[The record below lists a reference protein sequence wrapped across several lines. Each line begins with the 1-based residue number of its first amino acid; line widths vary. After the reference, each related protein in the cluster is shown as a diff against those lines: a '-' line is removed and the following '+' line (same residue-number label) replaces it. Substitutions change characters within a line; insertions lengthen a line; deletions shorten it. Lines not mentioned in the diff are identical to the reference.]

1 MKRVLFALFGL
12 LLSMPAFAAALPE
25 GYTELQYI
33 ESDGTQYIDT
43 GIKLDST
50 DKVHIVATP
59 GEITGEKSRYFFG
72 VFDSTYGFGY
82 NYNYRGATYPVWAN
96 SSSTNISD
104 FTTQANTQYDIEMS
118 SAGVYVNG
126 TLKASVSG
134 TFTGDKTAYLLWANG
149 TSQNPFIGK
158 LHQAQIWKNNTLV
171 LDLVPV
177 KKTVGGTTVYGMYNV
192 LDNNPET
199 AFYGNKGDGEFIA
212 GPVSCGNGGTL
223 REYASATGTGAQV
236 GVPTPEHPVEPTF
249 YHQGRMIL
257 RAVGDYKDSYDA
269 TTGKIT
275 RWVGVKVLNGTEG
288 WALQSTNDYNIANF
302 NLTLTDMR
310 YGNPLPGYTSH
321 FAYQTSVIASTKT
334 EGFMLVNNYIYLR
347 VNANT
352 ATTTSALKTWLKGQY
367 DAGTPV
373 VVYYPLANSVEE
385 DWSETSYCESPIK
398 VATKDYVTGNHGFGP
413 IATTLNTVIATI
425 EGIVSSTVTQATSIS
440 TLATQK
446 QTRPDDD
453 YTDDNNAENCPDYK
467 QCLLVEG
474 TDGKPHWYPIDDPFR
489 DFAAP
494 IVGTNTAPTST
505 TNASGYTQLEYV
517 TFDGTSSTG
526 AYVDTGLKFYTDVP
540 NNKIR
545 LVGDAKVYQG
555 SDWQVLVGDL
565 GAESAYV
572 GTNLSNYIYYG
583 IGFNDTSTNVT
594 NPYQRSEY
602 DLDAVA
608 GTYKVKNK
616 ITNQTI
622 VNISGIQPVLKTAAI
637 PIFLGGFQ
645 YSGGIRPAR
654 AHMDLYS
661 VQIYNDGTLIFD
673 GVPCRR
679 NSDNQIGIYDKVGRN
694 FRTTP
699 NGINA
704 LTPGPEVLAQD
715 PAIPGMS
722 WTATWAGG
730 NGVTAGTVNGEA
742 RCTSVSGADYT
753 ATNPTKFSDL
763 TAANQTAWN
772 TPFNSTTFSN
782 YNKCWCKIDGVTPTS
797 GNDISPMGATEW
809 VYAGIPGNNTAEAC
823 ATSCSNRCKDK
834 FIPATYPGFVK
845 VLFGL

>member
-1 MKRVLFALFGL
+1 MNMSISAGGRSFAGAAPAPTDNSSAANNSYRL
-12 LLSMPAFAAALPE
+12 LIANNS
-25 GYTELQYI
+25 GYSNWGTGTGGSTTKTELGVTAGLDNYYVYNLSNTGVKI
-33 ESDGTQYIDT
+33 DDTQKVSWTSTALTIQDT
-43 GIKLDST
+43 LKIFTARSENTSYGVGRIKSVKLYDSNNT
-50 DKVHIVATP
+50 MKINLIPAQTVINNETVNGMYDTVSGH
-59 GEITGEKSRYFFG
+59 F
-72 VFDSTYGFGY
+72 
-82 NYNYRGATYPVWAN
+82 YRSAV
-96 SSSTNISD
+96 
-104 FTTQANTQYDIEMS
+104 ANTNF
-118 SAGVYVNG
+118 V
-126 TLKASVSG
+126 
-134 TFTGDKTAYLLWANG
+134 
-149 TSQNPFIGK
+149 
-158 LHQAQIWKNNTLV
+158 
-171 LDLVPV
+171 
-177 KKTVGGTTVYGMYNV
+177 
-192 LDNNPET
+192 
-199 AFYGNKGDGEFIA
+199 A
-212 GPVSCGNGGTL
+212 GPEACPNGGTL
-223 REYASATGTGAQV
+223 REYVSASGTGAQV
-236 GVPTPEHPVEPTF
+236 GVPTPEHPIEPTF

-257 RAVGDYKDSYDA
+257 RKVGDVADTYDA
-269 TTGKIT
+269 STEKIT
-275 RWVGVKVLNGTEG
+275 RRVGVFIAKGNEASYQYSKYKDKFCYAFLITGSSVDTAQGPFFTHFKSVNYNAVSSITNGDAFMAGYSGTYG
-288 WALQSTNDYNIANF
+288 GGFLCDDRF
-302 NLTLTDMR
+302 NSGEAWR
-310 YGNPLPGYTSH
+310 
-321 FAYQTSVIASTKT
+321 
-334 EGFMLVNNYIYLR
+334 
-347 VNANT
+347 
-352 ATTTSALKTWLKGQY
+352 TWLKQQY
-367 DAGTPV
+367 DNGTPV
-373 VVYYPLANSVEE
+373 TVYYRLKDPVEE
-385 DWSETSYCESPIK
+385 TWTPTSYCDNGIK

-413 IATTLNTVIATI
+413 IATTLNTVITAI
-425 EGIVSSTVTQATSIS
+425 NGIVSSTVTQATSIS